1 MEIVKL
7 NDIEYINCDEF
18 FKKAP
23 IYCKDSRNGRELIK
37 NKKIKD
43 FIYVRLKENKW
54 IITDGKSYK
63 YDKILFK
70 KSFIDT
76 IKEITEPII
85 IDDKYETAPDIIHLD
100 NNEKFR
106 DNEGNILEIETL
118 GDREVNSIYFKV
130 KDVMNGF
137 NMDRLNDI
145 LQDKNKC
152 YNENVDY
159 KYFMI
164 NREINNK
171 IKMKKELYLTLKGFL
186 RVIHVSRNNKFNHKN
201 IYIIK
206 KWLDNFDIKNID
218 NYKLDNNDIINSNK
232 NGYIYIVT
240 SELLNFVKIGMWR
253 GNISSLYSHYITY
266 YGNNINIDYYYV
278 NNVRKIEYNIHK
290 HFQEFRISNELFDKK
305 YYNDYKQYINNVLL

>member
-76 IKEITEPII
+76 IKEINEPII
-85 IDDKYETAPDIIHLD
+85 TDAKYETAPNIIHLD

-137 NMDRLNDI
+137 KI
-145 LQDKNKC
+145 EHLQD
-152 YNENVDY
+152 
-159 KYFMI
+159 
-164 NREINNK
+164 
-171 IKMKKELYLTLKGFL
+171 TLLHDGLKDF
-186 RVIHVSRNNKFNHKN
+186 F
-201 IYIIK
+201 
-206 KWLDNFDIKNID
+206 WD
-218 NYKLDNNDIINSNK
+218 
-232 NGYIYIVT
+232 
-240 SELLNFVKIGMWR
+240 LLE
-253 GNISSLYSHYITY
+253 T
-266 YGNNINIDYYYV
+266 
-278 NNVRKIEYNIHK
+278 
-290 HFQEFRISNELFDKK
+290 
-305 YYNDYKQYINNVLL
+305 